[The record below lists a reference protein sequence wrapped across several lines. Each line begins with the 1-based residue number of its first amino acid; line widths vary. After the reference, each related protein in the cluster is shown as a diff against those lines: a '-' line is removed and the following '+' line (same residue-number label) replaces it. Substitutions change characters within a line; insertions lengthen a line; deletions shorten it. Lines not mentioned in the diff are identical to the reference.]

1 MSSPM
6 GHKDAKATR
15 PWYEK
20 KRVIIPGGL
29 LALAAF
35 GSAGGSGSEPTAA
48 PAATVAATQQPA
60 PAVTVTETQQ
70 PAPAVTVTETQKTE
84 TQETQASATST
95 SSSAARV
102 AVPDVVGMNHQLAQD
117 TLQAAGFYALR
128 EEDATGADRL
138 LINDRGWEVVKQD
151 PKAGSKLDSSPTITL
166 SSKKLGEGRST
177 AARAEP
183 TRPTAARAEPT
194 RPTAPRAEPTR
205 TEAASAEST
214 AQANA
219 REKASE
225 YLQVS
230 AFSRMGLIKQL
241 EFEGFSKANATY
253 GVDKQNVNWNKQAE
267 KKAQQYLDLSSFSRS
282 GLIKQL
288 EFEGF
293 TSAQARHGVSAVGL

>member
-1 MSSPM
+1 
-6 GHKDAKATR
+6 
-15 PWYEK
+15 
-20 KRVIIPGGL
+20 
-29 LALAAF
+29 
-35 GSAGGSGSEPTAA
+35 
-48 PAATVAATQQPA
+48 
-60 PAVTVTETQQ
+60 
-70 PAPAVTVTETQKTE
+70 
-84 TQETQASATST
+84 
-95 SSSAARV
+95 
-102 AVPDVVGMNHQLAQD
+102 MNHQLAQD
-117 TLQAAGFYALR
+117 TLQAAGCYALR

-151 PKAGSKLDSSPTITL
+151 PKAGSKVDPSSTITL

-177 AARAEP
+177 AARAEL
-183 TRPTAARAEPT
+183 T

-219 REKASE
+219 REKAND
-225 YLQVS
+225 YLQFS
-230 AFSRMGLIKQL
+230 AFSRKGLIKQL

>member
-6 GHKDAKATR
+6 GHEDAKATR
-15 PWYEK
+15 PWYKK

-35 GSAGGSGSEPTAA
+35 GSAGGSAPTAA
-48 PAATVAATQQPA
+48 PAATVAAAQQPV

-70 PAPAVTVTETQKTE
+70 PAPAVTVTETQKAE
-84 TQETQASATST
+84 TQETQASTTSR

-102 AVPDVVGMNHQLAQD
+102 AVPDVVGLNHQLAQD

-151 PKAGSKLDSSPTITL
+151 PKAGVKVDPESTITL
-166 SSKKLGEGRST
+166 SSKKLGEGSS
-177 AARAEP
+177 
-183 TRPTAARAEPT
+183 TAARAEPT

-205 TEAASAEST
+205 TKAASGEST
-214 AQANA
+214 AQVNA
-219 REKASE
+219 REKASD
-225 YLQVS
+225 YLQLS
-230 AFSRMGLIKQL
+230 AFSRTGLIKQL
-241 EFEGFSKANATY
+241 QFEGFSQAHATY

-267 KKAQQYLDLSSFSRS
+267 KKAQDYLDLSSFSRS

-293 TSAQARHGVSAVGL
+293 TPAQARHGVSAVGL